1 MLHISSILL
10 IMQTFMILSVSLK
23 CVITKTRVCNTISF
37 HIKTAITMGI
47 AEMLPRYNG
56 QGMLVIV

>member
-1 MLHISSILL
+1 
-10 IMQTFMILSVSLK
+10 MQTFMILSVSLK